1 MFEKCIDFT
10 GHMTYYEIKEFRSC
24 SCWNGGVH
32 MQNISKEFI
41 IELVQKV
48 DDADQKF
55 LRQMYTIIKKHLER
69 EGKR

>member
-1 MFEKCIDFT
+1 MFDNPIDFLWQ
-10 GHMTYYEIKEFRSC
+10 MPYDEIKEFREC

-55 LRQMYTIIKKHLER
+55 LRQIYTIIKKHLER
-69 EGKR
+69 EGKH

>member
-1 MFEKCIDFT
+1 
-10 GHMTYYEIKEFRSC
+10 
-24 SCWNGGVH
+24 

-55 LRQMYTIIKKHLER
+55 LRQIYTIIKKHLER